1 MKIVCDGLDLS
12 DAVLKVS
19 KGISSKTTN
28 PILEGI
34 KIVAEE
40 DYLTLTAT
48 DLEIEIEKK
57 IKSNVMIEGECVVPG
72 KFFSEYIRKLNQEQI
87 ELNLSSDDVLTIK
100 YTDSVGKIQC
110 LNSEEFPL
118 MKQENFKEY
127 FEITK
132 KSFKTIINKVIIS
145 VLQDDS
151 RPILKG
157 CLLTIEDN
165 KLKGVSLDGFRMS
178 YVEEPI
184 ITSNLS
190 HDIIIPAKSISE
202 IGKLLD
208 DSDDVIKVYVQKN
221 FLMVEIDNTKITTRL
236 MDGEFLNYKSII
248 QESFQ
253 TDVVVN
259 KEILLDALDRA
270 SLLSRADKSNFVK
283 FDIKDKVM
291 VLSTKSE
298 LGDIKENITI
308 SLTGEDLQAG
318 FNSKYFIDALR
329 VIDDEFV
336 KIRFNNAATPCVIVP
351 TENTNYLFLIL
362 PLRVIS

>member
-1 MKIVCDGLDLS
+1 MKIICDGLDLS

-19 KGISSKTTN
+19 KGISAKTTN

-34 KIVAEE
+34 KMVAEE
-40 DYLTLTAT
+40 DFVTLTAT

-57 IKSNVMIEGECVVPG
+57 IKSDVMLEGECVIPG

-87 ELNLSSDDVLTIK
+87 ELTVSPEDMLTIK

-110 LNSEEFPL
+110 LDSKEFPL
-118 MKQENFKEY
+118 MKQDNFKEY

-132 KSFKTIINKVIIS
+132 KDFKSIINKIIIS
-145 VLQDDS
+145 VLTDDS

-157 CLLTIEDN
+157 CLLTIEN
-165 KLKGVSLDGFRMS
+165 GMLKGVSLDGFRMT
-178 YVEEPI
+178 YVEKPVI
-184 ITSNLS
+184 SSNVT
-190 HDIIIPAKSISE
+190 HNIIIPAKSISE

-208 DSDDVIKVYVQKN
+208 DTDDVIKVYVQRN
-221 FLMVEIDNTKITTRL
+221 FLMVEIDSTKITTRL

-248 QESFQ
+248 QEDFS
-253 TDVVVN
+253 TEIIIN
-259 KEILLDALDRA
+259 KNLLLDALDRA
-270 SLLSRADKSNFVK
+270 SLLSRTDKSNFVR

-308 SLTGEDLQAG
+308 SLNGEDLQAG

-329 VIDDEFV
+329 VIPDEFV
-336 KIRFNNAATPCVIVP
+336 KIRFKNPVSPCVIVP
-351 TENTNYLFLIL
+351 TEGSDYLFLIL
-362 PLRVIS
+362 PLRIHS